1 MHRGDPDF
9 LHTQLDSGT
18 VLPPTQVGGAGKG
31 TDGMTFNMLKDF
43 YYSLTFIVK
52 INSELELSV
61 CQYRFRHF
69 FNERLIIKTLSGSLI

>member
-52 INSELELSV
+52 INSEL
-61 CQYRFRHF
+61 
-69 FNERLIIKTLSGSLI
+69 